1 MHAHDL
7 SHENEVAGQL
17 AEVIERLLRPLIR
30 LFVGRVS
37 CDFMVR
43 MLKRLYIEE
52 AKTWIEKHDGS
63 RVTKSK
69 LALLTGLDARTIA
82 SIEERVSIDEDIQSR
97 TVFAEACVLYHWT
110 ENPDYQ
116 DEHGAPAVLQ
126 ILGRPRTFQTLVSP
140 LVGRSVT
147 AKTVLQ
153 RLIDSGNVEIVDETH
168 VRLLDPHYQP
178 VQRSEA
184 TVLNSGSWSLSRLFE
199 TIENNLNADDRDDR
213 LLQQDRYSI
222 SIPIQDVP
230 AVRAALREVLL
241 RHIKE
246 VESLLEDHE
255 SDRETGTTLGVGWF
269 VFQQP
274 QPSGEIA

>member
-7 SHENEVAGQL
+7 SHDNEVAGQL
-17 AEVIERLLRPLIR
+17 ADVIERLLRPLIR

-52 AKTWIEKHDGS
+52 AKRWIEQRDDG

-69 LALLTGLDARTIA
+69 LALLTGLDARTIT
-82 SIEERVSIDEDIQSR
+82 SIEERDADDEDFQSR
-97 TVFAEACVLYHWT
+97 AVFAEACVLYHWT
-110 ENPDYQ
+110 ENPDYR
-116 DEHGAPAVLQ
+116 DKDGNPAVLQ

-153 RLIDSGNVEIVDETH
+153 RLIDSGNVEVVDASH

-184 TVLNSGSWSLSRLFE
+184 TVLNAGSWSLSRLFE
-199 TIENNLNADDRDDR
+199 TIENNLKADEKDDR

-222 SIPIQDVP
+222 SIPIEDVP
-230 AVRAALREVLL
+230 GVRAAMREVLL

-246 VESLLEDHE
+246 VESLLEEHE

-269 VFQQP
+269 VFQHP
-274 QPSGEIA
+274 HPSGEPA

>member
-7 SHENEVAGQL
+7 SRENEVAGQL
-17 AEVIERLLRPLIR
+17 ADVIERLLRPFIR

-52 AKTWIEKHDGS
+52 AKRWIEQRDDG

-82 SIEERVSIDEDIQSR
+82 SIEERDAEDEDIQSR
-97 TVFAEACVLYHWT
+97 AVFAEACVLYHWT
-110 ENPDYQ
+110 ENPEYQ
-116 DEHGAPAVLQ
+116 DEGGNPAVLQ

-153 RLIDSGNVEIVDETH
+153 RLIDSGNVEVVDDTH

-199 TIENNLNADDRDDR
+199 TIENNLKADEKDNR

-222 SIPIQDVP
+222 SIPIENVP
-230 AVRAALREVLL
+230 GVRAALRNVLL

-246 VESLLEDHE
+246 IEAVLEEHE
-255 SDRETGTTLGVGWF
+255 SEQETGATLGVGWF
-269 VFQQP
+269 VFQHP
-274 QPSGEIA
+274 QPSGEPA